1 MFVFFGGLLGVV
13 LVMYYCV
20 CLENCYKIKG
30 LLIFGLIVCVVGGII
45 ELLEFLFLFVVL
57 VLYVIYVLLIG
68 FGFIVMFVFGVIIGN
83 IDGNIIDFVVFGILY
98 GLLIKWY
105 MVLVVVVIWFVV
117 YYVIFC
123 FVIICF
129 NLKILGCDS
138 EVVSLI
144 EKVVVGVLGKL
155 GYNVFVIFE
164 VLGGVDNIV
173 SFDNCIICLCLF
185 VKDMLFVNVQ
195 VLKDNWVIGVV

>member
-1 MFVFFGGLLGVV
+1 MFAFFGGLLGVA
-13 LVMYYCV
+13 LVMYYCARS
-20 CLENCYKIKG
+20 ENRYKIKG

-45 ELLEFLFLFVVL
+45 ESLEFLFLFVAL
-57 VLYVIYVLLIG
+57 VLYVIYALLIG

-105 MVLVVVVIWFVV
+105 MVLVVAVIWFVV
-117 YYVIFC
+117 YYVIFR
-123 FVIICF
+123 FVIIRF
-129 NLKILGCDS
+129 NLKISGRDS

-144 EKVVVGVLGKL
+144 EKVVVGASGKL

-173 SFDNCIICLCLF
+173 SFDNCIIRLRLF
-185 VKDMLFVNVQ
+185 VKDMSFVNV
-195 VLKDNWVIGVV
+195 